1 MRTSPSSSALITVG
15 LWLAV
20 CGAGPVRADVTG
32 TGTEATDQVIQP
44 EVSRRDIKIPRIKSS
59 DFEFGAYAGE
69 LSVENFGTNAVYGAR
84 LAYHVSE
91 DFFVEGVY
99 GRSTISD
106 QTYCNIGLCVFT
118 QRQQDLTY
126 YALSLGYNLFPSE
139 LFLGRQHAMNSAV
152 YLLAGVGNTDIASEN
167 HFTFN
172 VGVGYRVLP
181 RDWLALHLTLRD
193 YAFNYDLLG
202 TTKLTNNFELT
213 AGLSVYF

>member
-1 MRTSPSSSALITVG
+1 MRNSTATKILIPVG
-15 LWLAV
+15 LCLAV
-20 CGAGPVRADVTG
+20 CAAGPAAA
-32 TGTEATDQVIQP
+32 EATGDSPADQVIQP

-69 LSVENFGTNAVYGAR
+69 LSVENFGTNSVYGAR

-139 LFLGRQHAMNSAV
+139 LFIGKQYAMNSAI

-172 VGVGYRVLP
+172 IGLGYRVLP
-181 RDWLALHLTLRD
+181 RDWLALHITLRD

-213 AGLSVYF
+213 GGVSVYF